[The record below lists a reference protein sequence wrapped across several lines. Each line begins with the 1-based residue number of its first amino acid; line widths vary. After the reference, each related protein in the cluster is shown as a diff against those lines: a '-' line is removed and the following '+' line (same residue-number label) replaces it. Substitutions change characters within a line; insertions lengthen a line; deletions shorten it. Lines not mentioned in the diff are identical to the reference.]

1 MAVPPKSQVPP
12 AIFVFCQASW
22 IIGSGTVGFTTHYT
36 ANCGGF
42 FCGGDGCPDGGGKA
56 IGGGRTGGLR
66 TDLGGVGIVV
76 GGCGLGPF
84 CGGFGM
90 GEEVGPDGGGFAR
103 GGFGGIGRDTE
114 FGAGRGRCP
123 GAGESNGG
131 DEEGELASNGWNSIF
146 GEANVKCKSK

>member
-12 AIFVFCQASW
+12 AIFVASW
-22 IIGSGTVGFTTHYT
+22 IIGSSTVGFTRHYT

-42 FCGGDGCPDGGGKA
+42 FCGRDGGPDGGGKA

-90 GEEVGPDGGGFAR
+90 GEKVGPDGGGFAR
-103 GGFGGIGRDTE
+103 GGCGGIGRDTE